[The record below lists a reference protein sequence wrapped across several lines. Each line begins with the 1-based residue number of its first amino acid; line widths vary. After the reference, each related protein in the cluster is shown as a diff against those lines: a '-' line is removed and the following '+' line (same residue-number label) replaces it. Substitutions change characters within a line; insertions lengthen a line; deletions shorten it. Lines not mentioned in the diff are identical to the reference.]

1 MNCEFRIDNVEK
13 LSKKGIS
20 TKRLFSLHRHTF
32 SLHLHFQVLREKFG
46 VRCFLGLTATA
57 TRATAA
63 SVAEHLGIVHDPGA
77 VIRGGAV
84 PPNLFLSVSCDS
96 DRTQVSLHV
105 EFTCCFVLGT
115 MLIEL

>member
-1 MNCEFRIDNVEK
+1 MRKLVLSPPVKRFNKVIYIFNVQN
-13 LSKKGIS
+13 LVQMQF
-20 TKRLFSLHRHTF
+20 FSLYF
-32 SLHLHFQVLREKFG
+32 YSQVLRERFG

-84 PPNLFLSVSCDS
+84 PSNLFLSASCDS
-96 DRTQVSLHV
+96 DRTQVHSIPL
-105 EFTCCFVLGT
+105 
-115 MLIEL
+115 